1 MAQSRYSSSV
11 GKVKRADTSAI
22 YHASISG
29 TIDTEKVILNSTQ
42 RLDTLAGQYYGDSRL
57 WWVIAASSGIGWSM
71 QVPAG
76 TVIRIPM
83 NVQNALSLV
92 R

>member
-1 MAQSRYSSSV
+1 MAQSRYTTSV

-29 TIDTEKVILNSTQ
+29 AIDTQKVILNSTQ
-42 RLDTLAGQYYGDSRL
+42 RLDTLAGQYYGDSQL
-57 WWVIAASSGIGWSM
+57 WWIIAASSGVGWAM

-76 TVIRIPM
+76 TVIRIPT
-83 NVQNALSLV
+83 NIQTALNLV

>member
-1 MAQSRYSSSV
+1 MAQSRYTPSIGS
-11 GKVKRADTSAI
+11 VKRADTSAI

-29 TIDTEKVILNSTQ
+29 NIETQKIILNSTQ
-42 RLDTLAGQYYGDSRL
+42 RLDSLAGQYYGDSQY
-57 WWVIAASSGIGWSM
+57 WWVIAASSGIGWGL

-76 TVIRIPM
+76 TVVRIPV
-83 NVQNALSLV
+83 NIQSALNLV

>member
-1 MAQSRYSSSV
+1 MAQSRYTSSV

-29 TIDTEKVILNSTQ
+29 AIDTEKVILNSTQ
-42 RLDTLAGQYYGDSRL
+42 RLDTLAGQYYGDSQY

-83 NVQNALSLV
+83 NVQSALSLV